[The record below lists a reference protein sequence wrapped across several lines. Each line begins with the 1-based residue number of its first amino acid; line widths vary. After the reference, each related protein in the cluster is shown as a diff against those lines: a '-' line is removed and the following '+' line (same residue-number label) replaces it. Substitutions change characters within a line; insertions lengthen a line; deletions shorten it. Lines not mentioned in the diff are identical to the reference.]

1 MISDLWRNE
10 NESRYEFE
18 GPVVVGGRWRLPW
31 LPAPGEHGPCLIEA
45 TGLEQGLE
53 CQDALAA
60 CSETI
65 SAGWKARS
73 SRAVNGPRPGTG
85 QISDIKR
92 GSGNRRDEILVFG
105 PETGGMGTL
114 DGSANL
120 AQGGVR
126 RRLWPDEN
134 ERESLVAQP
143 EGEFTIPC
151 ESEGKPWPGA
161 LDEPGEEAHVVA
173 GDRIRWIEFA
183 PDGGQDAVGTVAAT
197 VDAVKPGYT
206 QKRRLHP
213 THRHRLD
220 VMPSPQDT

>member
-1 MISDLWRNE
+1 MLGNHIRWL
-10 NESRYEFE
+10 ESQ
-18 GPVVVGGRWRLPW
+18 VIAGGER
-31 LPAPGEHGPCLIEA
+31 AEA
-45 TGLEQGLE
+45 R
-53 CQDALAA
+53 D
-60 CSETI
+60 
-65 SAGWKARS
+65 R
-73 SRAVNGPRPGTG
+73 

-151 ESEGKPWPGA
+151 ESEEKPWPGA

-183 PDGGQDAVGTVAAT
+183 PDGGQDAVGAVAAT
-197 VDAVKPGYT
+197 VDAVKPGNT
-206 QKRRLHP
+206 QKKV
-213 THRHRLD
+213 TASD
-220 VMPSPQDT
+220 SPSPPRRDALSAGHLMEIEPGRLRKASRFHPMARDDEAERKTLLKALKARTREIGRERGFLMEIEF

>member
-1 MISDLWRNE
+1 M
-10 NESRYEFE
+10 
-18 GPVVVGGRWRLPW
+18 
-31 LPAPGEHGPCLIEA
+31 
-45 TGLEQGLE
+45 
-53 CQDALAA
+53 
-60 CSETI
+60 
-65 SAGWKARS
+65 
-73 SRAVNGPRPGTG
+73 NGPRPGTG